1 MASIC
6 STCKYNGGCF
16 GDLREVFNIPEST
29 PKFWDSFI
37 FCKRPGTEVNAE
49 PYKSTRITF
58 NDNTAL
64 VIPAKTLKDCNL
76 WEANNGTKTD

>member
-16 GDLREVFNIPEST
+16 SDLRETFDIPEQT

-37 FCKRPGTEVNAE
+37 FCKRPD
-49 PYKSTRITF
+49 KSSRIAF
-58 NDNTAL
+58 NDHTAL
-64 VIPAKTLKDCNL
+64 VLPAKTLKDCNL
-76 WEANNGTKTD
+76 WEANGI